1 MPVAKQVTL
10 PLAAWADLDVP
21 LLQIEGGGAYIPIK
35 PLCQELLGT
44 DDVRP
49 QRQRIKQDPILSQ
62 LTCYLPVQT
71 AGGTQ
76 DLLCLSWLGIG
87 RWIDR
92 LNLAHVREAYRARI
106 LDIMWAITFAAY
118 EVVSG
123 SRTLPALITIVPAQ
137 SLLATFQEDDIKQFL
152 LSLAERIGRIELASR
167 DTKNLLATLAGA
179 SLEDSICPCCGRM
192 LE

>member
-1 MPVAKQVTL
+1 MPVAKQVML
-10 PLAAWADLDVP
+10 PLAAWAGLDIP

-35 PLCQELLGT
+35 PLCLELLGT

-76 DLLCLSWLGIG
+76 EMLCLSWLGTG

-118 EVVSG
+118 EVISG

-137 SLLATFQEDDIKQFL
+137 SLLTTFQEDDVKQFL

-167 DTKNLLATLAGA
+167 DTKKLLATLAG
-179 SLEDSICPCCGRM
+179 ETRDDGMCPCCGRA